1 MQQTWVQSLGQE
13 DSVEEEMVTHSSILT
28 WGIPQTEKAFGL
40 YSPWGHKKLNMTE
53 WLNNN
58 NNNKNHWEGK
68 RREIVPARTARPTAG
83 KLPPLRTSPEIL
95 SKKKLIA
102 LEPGILHCM
111 IWMGLH
117 GSESK
122 SGGYYLHCL
131 HQNCLSYPHGGS
143 ARATPSVFEKI
154 LARRKA
160 VKGARKRP
168 LLHFCLLYFAQ
179 VSLIGESKFES
190 TP

>member
-13 DSVEEEMVTHSSILT
+13 DPVEEEMVTHSSILT

-58 NNNKNHWEGK
+58 NNNKNHCEGK

-95 SKKKLIA
+95 SKKNSSLSSQGSYTAWSEWVSTDQNQSQEATISTASIRTASLIHTGA
-102 LEPGILHCM
+102 LLEQHLLSLRKSWPEEKQSKGQGKGLCSISAFYILH
-111 IWMGLH
+111 
-117 GSESK
+117 K
-122 SGGYYLHCL
+122 CL
-131 HQNCLSYPHGGS
+131 
-143 ARATPSVFEKI
+143 
-154 LARRKA
+154 
-160 VKGARKRP
+160 
-168 LLHFCLLYFAQ
+168 
-179 VSLIGESKFES
+179 
-190 TP
+190 